1 MDHKSGAA
9 TYQAAPL
16 CKTRVDIAAQSIVT
30 QIIAVQSIAAQ
41 SIDAQSIVT
50 QIIAAQSIDAQSIVT
65 QRMPQTARL
74 P

>member
-16 CKTRVDIAAQSIVT
+16 CKTRVD
-30 QIIAVQSIAAQ
+30 IAAQ

>member
-16 CKTRVDIAAQSIVT
+16 CKTRVDIAAQSIYA
-30 QIIAVQSIAAQ
+30 QSIAVQSIA
-41 SIDAQSIVT
+41 
-50 QIIAAQSIDAQSIVT
+50 AQSIVT